1 MGRWKDR
8 QQHGG
13 ASEDSFGPSTRDR
26 QHDRVSAERLQSP
39 HGRWGSLFLSLLN
52 LKEIA
57 HPKPEARLSNFQV
70 RVREEGREAGY
81 VVIIPI
87 TFGVNSLP

>member
-1 MGRWKDR
+1 M
-8 QQHGG
+8 
-13 ASEDSFGPSTRDR
+13 
-26 QHDRVSAERLQSP
+26 
-39 HGRWGSLFLSLLN
+39 GSLFLSLLN

-70 RVREEGREAGY
+70 RVREEGREAEY
-81 VVIIPI
+81 VVIIPV